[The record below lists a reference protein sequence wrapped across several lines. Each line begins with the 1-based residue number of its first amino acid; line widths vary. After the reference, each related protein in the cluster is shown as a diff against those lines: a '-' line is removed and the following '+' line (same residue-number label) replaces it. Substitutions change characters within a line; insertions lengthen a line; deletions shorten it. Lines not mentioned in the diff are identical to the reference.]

1 MSGAYTSLEE
11 LARLHVS
18 ARRLPSLRQG
28 TAQAQQSGGHAS
40 RLRGRGMDFDEFR
53 NYQPGDDIRT
63 IDWRV
68 TARSGKPHTKVFREE
83 REKPVFFLLDQGQ
96 SLFFGSQLNFKSVTA
111 AETLALL
118 AWQALHRGD
127 RVGGFLYND
136 SEHHEFKPRRDKKA
150 VLRLLQQTTD
160 MNLALSLKPVTN
172 TAEENTLVH
181 ALRQTRRIVKPGS
194 LIVMISDFQ
203 SLDDRCQRQL
213 SLLHRHSEVLA
224 IQVQDPMESSLPRDG
239 LYTITDGIRSRQ
251 LDTRSTQN
259 RTQYAQEATS
269 RQEHLQNT
277 MNRLH
282 IPLLSLN
289 AALPTDKQLFAV
301 LQGTPTPRRRQ
312 AEDAR

>member
-11 LARLHVS
+11 LARLHVP
-18 ARRLPSLRQG
+18 ARRLPGLQQG
-28 TAQAQQSGGHAS
+28 KVQARHSGGHAS

-68 TARSGKPHTKVFREE
+68 TARSGKPYTKVFREE

-118 AWQALHRGD
+118 AWQALHHGD
-127 RVGGFLYND
+127 RVGGFLYNNT
-136 SEHHEFKPRRDKKA
+136 EHHEFKPRRDKRA

-160 MNLALSLKPVTN
+160 MNLALGLKPIVN
-172 TAEENTLVH
+172 TAGENILVH
-181 ALRQTRRIVKPGS
+181 ALRQTRRIIKPGS
-194 LIVMISDFQ
+194 LIVMISDFH
-203 SLDDRCQRQL
+203 SLDDPCQRQL

-224 IQVQDPMESSLPRDG
+224 VQIMDPMEFSLPRDG
-239 LYTITDGIRSRQ
+239 LYTITDGTRSRQ

-259 RTQYAQEATS
+259 RNRYAREAEF
-269 RQEHLQNT
+269 RQAHLQDR

-282 IPLLSLN
+282 IPLLTLN
-289 AALPTDKQLFAV
+289 AALPTDKQLFTAC
-301 LQGTPTPRRRQ
+301 QDTPAPRRRQ
-312 AEDAR
+312 MEDTR